1 MLYLLVKKR
10 EILGHNNRSRLDIHV
25 LPSKSKPVPCSH
37 LSGFFFLLLNSGV
50 CPLYS
55 PTTMIGG
62 FREELDFKPVPF

>member
-25 LPSKSKPVPCSH
+25 LPSKSKPVPCS
-37 LSGFFFLLLNSGV
+37 GFFLLLNSGV
-50 CPLYS
+50 CPLNS

-62 FREELDFKPVPF
+62 FREVLDFKPVPF